1 MRIFY
6 LIYIREMTM
15 MNVKARAVN
24 PDSKFFAT
32 EIQRRDLDKH
42 DVLIEIKYAGICHSD
57 IHTAREEWCRLST
70 RTRS

>member
-1 MRIFY
+1 
-6 LIYIREMTM
+6 M

-24 PDSKFFAT
+24 GPDSEFFAT

-42 DVLIEIKYAGICHSD
+42 DVLIEIKYAGICHLIS
-57 IHTAREEWCRLST
+57 ILLEKNGACRLST